1 MKGHLALLGSALTL
15 LAGCPS
21 GDVPDR
27 PGAGDAGGLGTGG
40 GTAHRPTGKAG
51 RMQPRSAIPT
61 VDLSNEIIGA
71 KIRFDG
77 RFDIGSFQPAPWDI
91 LYHWPDDPWSSS
103 TTIRVDGVS
112 CRYGQTD
119 CSNAAMTQ
127 SPYNPDAVTDLST
140 WQVGNITVT
149 QTLQITTGLSTG
161 NPDTI
166 KIQYNVTNN
175 DSVPHDVGVR
185 LLLDSEVAEQ
195 DGAMFR
201 IPGLPSVVTT
211 ETELF
216 PPNIPQYFQS
226 FYDLSDRVHVAEC
239 IVGALD
245 ATLPDRLA
253 IVSWNDF
260 TSTTWDYTINPA
272 NDFTS
277 GGGPD
282 SAVAMWWNPARLEA
296 GTSRTYITYYGLA
309 EITGSPDLAMS
320 APTQLKAVETHWSPN
335 PFTVVAYLK
344 NNQGVPITGQS
355 LTLRLAGAPGLALAT
370 GEIAAHPLSDLAPGD
385 TTQTSWNVQAVAAG
399 TWTYAASVAT
409 WPPLAVQRS
418 IVVPPVWDC
427 MPGTTRACVTNLP
440 GVCAPGQQTCSD
452 TGTWGACVQ
461 TVQSSPEVCDDGLDN
476 DCDGLIDTA
485 DPDCWECTPGTFGTC
500 LTASPGVCAQGQKIC
515 SATGFWGP
523 CQQIFQ
529 PMPEVCNDGLDN
541 DCDGLVDAADPDC
554 WDCTPGATLGCA
566 TGRPGVCSQ
575 GKETCSA
582 TGAWGPCQQLVQ
594 PSPEVCN
601 DGLDNDCDG
610 LVDAAD
616 PDCWECTPGKTQGCA
631 TNKLGACAR
640 GQQTCGAKG
649 AWGCCAQTVQPTKED
664 CDDGIDNDCDGLVDA
679 ADPDCWECTPGK
691 TRDCPTDKNHCTPE
705 EQTCSNKGVW
715 GPCQS
720 K

>member
-1 MKGHLALLGSALTL
+1 
-15 LAGCPS
+15 
-21 GDVPDR
+21 
-27 PGAGDAGGLGTGG
+27 
-40 GTAHRPTGKAG
+40 
-51 RMQPRSAIPT
+51 MQPRSAIPT

-91 LYHWPDDPWSSS
+91 LYHWPDDPWSSF

-112 CRYGQTD
+112 CKYGELD
-119 CSNAAMTQ
+119 CSNTSITQ
-127 SPYNPDAVTDLST
+127 YPNNPDPVTDLST
-140 WQVGNITVT
+140 WQVGNISVT
-149 QTLQITTGLSTG
+149 QMLQITTGLTTG

-166 KIQYNVTNN
+166 KIQYSVTNN
-175 DSVPHDVGVR
+175 DSVAHDVGVR
-185 LLLDSEVAEQ
+185 MLMDNEVADH

-201 IPGLPSVVTT
+201 IPGLPAVITR

-216 PPNIPQYFQS
+216 SPNIPEYFQS
-226 FYDLSDRVHVAEC
+226 FYDLSDQVHVAEC
-239 IVGALD
+239 ILGALD

-253 IVSWNDF
+253 IVSWNDISP
-260 TSTTWDYTINPA
+260 TNWDYTVNPA

-277 GGGPD
+277 GGKAD
-282 SAVAMWWNPARLEA
+282 SAAALYWNPARLEA
-296 GTSRTYITYYGLA
+296 GTSRTYITYYGVA
-309 EITGSPDLAMS
+309 GITGSPDLAMS

-355 LTLRLAGAPGLALAT
+355 LTLHLAGAPGLALAA
-370 GEIAAHPLSDLAPGD
+370 GEVAAHPLATLAPGD
-385 TTQTSWNVQAVAAG
+385 TTQTSWSVQAVAAG
-399 TWTYAASVAT
+399 NWTYAASVT
-409 WPPLAVQRS
+409 EPPLAVQRS
-418 IVVPPVWDC
+418 ILVPPVWEC
-427 MPGTTRACVTNLP
+427 MPGTTRACLTNLP
-440 GVCAPGQQTCSD
+440 GVCAPGQQICSA

-461 TVQSSPEVCDDGLDN
+461 TVPSSPEVCDDDLDN
-476 DCDGLIDTA
+476 DCDGLVDAA
-485 DPDCWECTPGTFGTC
+485 DPDCWECTPGTISACATGQ
-500 LTASPGVCAQGQKIC
+500 PGVCAQGQKIC
-515 SATGFWGP
+515 SATGFWGQ
-523 CQQIFQ
+523 CAQIVQ
-529 PMPEVCNDGLDN
+529 PMPEVCNDNLDN
-541 DCDGLVDAADPDC
+541 DCDGLVDMADPDC
-554 WDCTPGATLGCA
+554 WACTPGETLACA

-575 GKETCSA
+575 GLQTCSA
-582 TGAWGPCQQLVQ
+582 SGVWGRCVQTVQ
-594 PSPEVCN
+594 PTVELCH

-691 TRDCPTDKNHCTPE
+691 TRNCPTDNNHCTPQ
-705 EQTCSNKGVW
+705 EQTCSDRGVW
-715 GPCQS
+715 GPCKS